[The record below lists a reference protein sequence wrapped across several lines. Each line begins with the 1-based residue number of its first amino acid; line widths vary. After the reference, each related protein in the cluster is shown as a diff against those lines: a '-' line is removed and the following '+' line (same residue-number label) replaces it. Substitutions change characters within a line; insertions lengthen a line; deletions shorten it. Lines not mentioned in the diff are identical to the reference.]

1 MSSEIRDL
9 RLNPQKRNKII
20 LERCIE
26 MLTRRKLLQ
35 DKELINNKKHVVD
48 SYDEINHLCDFSNS
62 DLNCKIRIIGEK
74 VTTLNK
80 INGLY
85 QLLDNNQDTL
95 LIIIVHD
102 IQLKPFKE
110 ILEFPNTE
118 VFWIHEFIIDPIN
131 HHFTPEHRKLEPEEK
146 DMFISE
152 YKTKLK
158 DLPRIDKTD
167 FVVRYY
173 NFKVGDYIEIKRNS
187 ISSGIAIAYRVVV
200 NCSLDKLFAK

>member
-1 MSSEIRDL
+1 MLTKRDL
-9 RLNPQKRNKII
+9 ISEKDLNINQK
-20 LERCIE
+20 LA
-26 MLTRRKLLQ
+26 
-35 DKELINNKKHVVD
+35 VD
-48 SYDEINHLCDFSNS
+48 SYDEINHLCTFNNGKFD
-62 DLNCKIRIIGEK
+62 CKIKIISEK
-74 VTTLNK
+74 VTTINK

-146 DMFISE
+146 EMFISE